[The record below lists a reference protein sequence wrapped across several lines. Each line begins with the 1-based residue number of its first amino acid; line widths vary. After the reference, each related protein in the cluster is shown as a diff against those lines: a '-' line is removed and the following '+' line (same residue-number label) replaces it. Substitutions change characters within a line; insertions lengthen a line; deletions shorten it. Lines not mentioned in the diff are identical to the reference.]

1 MIDPKKYPP
10 LDLPVFDAKVRI
22 INEVIHIHDDFR
34 MKYVVLTP
42 EEWVR
47 QHFAHFL
54 SDHLG
59 YPKGRMQLEYELNYH
74 SRKKRPDIGFIDR
87 DGAPQIL
94 VECKAPDIALNED
107 VFLQIA
113 TYYSISGSRFLV
125 LTNGLK
131 HVYAEV
137 QPSEPRIVF
146 ISELPLY
153 Q

>member
-54 SDHLG
+54 VDHLG
-59 YPKGRMQLEYELNYH
+59 YPKGRMQLEYEL
-74 SRKKRPDIGFIDR
+74 K
-87 DGAPQIL
+87 
-94 VECKAPDIALNED
+94 
-107 VFLQIA
+107 
-113 TYYSISGSRFLV
+113 
-125 LTNGLK
+125 
-131 HVYAEV
+131 
-137 QPSEPRIVF
+137 
-146 ISELPLY
+146 
-153 Q
+153 